1 MEELYKTKK
10 TASKAEATNF
20 AEKIV
25 KQKATHVLYSSFF
38 PFVLMPVL
46 PTYSY
51 TVWKNEKF
59 SLTEKYF
66 VKSTQNQVMP

>member
-20 AEKIV
+20 AEKI
-25 KQKATHVLYSSFF
+25 QKATHVLHSCFI